1 MKIKKLISKIFLT
14 LCICLTAGF
23 MFLFPTLRFMSYF
36 EAVLPE
42 SSAEL
47 RNPYIGWYQ
56 IYTYELSDNATFDL
70 SEVSAL
76 DQEAGLALL
85 EFNLKNYADGP
96 VSGTG
101 LSKLSQILEV
111 WRCTGRQ
118 LIVRFLY
125 DWDGNALA
133 SEPSSLSVILNHM
146 TQISEIVNRYSD
158 CIYILQG
165 IFIGS
170 WGEMHNSRY
179 ANAEDMLTLI
189 KHLCSLTSPSILLAV
204 RTPQQWRLFA
214 DSEEPLTK
222 SAAFDGSLASRLG
235 LFNDG
240 MLGSDTDLNT
250 YGSDISFPSS
260 YEKQSREDELK
271 FQNSLCNYVPNG
283 GEVVIPNPRNDFSPA
298 VKDLSDMHVS
308 YLNSEYDKD
317 VLSKWQAKT
326 YTGEGP
332 YQGMNGLDYISRHL
346 GYRYVLRSSKCPSVL
361 PWEKTASLSVT
372 LENVGF
378 SSCYRPFDISI
389 TLEETTTGQTEQLSV
404 TADTRLLIPGESIQL
419 AIPFEIRSYATGTY
433 DVRLKITDPASNSP
447 VFLANEGEQDENGYF
462 IGQLKFGI
470 FP

>member
-146 TQISEIVNRYSD
+146 TQISEISFRV
-158 CIYILQG
+158 
-165 IFIGS
+165 F
-170 WGEMHNSRY
+170 
-179 ANAEDMLTLI
+179 
-189 KHLCSLTSPSILLAV
+189 LLA
-204 RTPQQWRLFA
+204 
-214 DSEEPLTK
+214 
-222 SAAFDGSLASRLG
+222 
-235 LFNDG
+235 
-240 MLGSDTDLNT
+240 
-250 YGSDISFPSS
+250 
-260 YEKQSREDELK
+260 
-271 FQNSLCNYVPNG
+271 
-283 GEVVIPNPRNDFSPA
+283 
-298 VKDLSDMHVS
+298 
-308 YLNSEYDKD
+308 
-317 VLSKWQAKT
+317 
-326 YTGEGP
+326 
-332 YQGMNGLDYISRHL
+332 
-346 GYRYVLRSSKCPSVL
+346 
-361 PWEKTASLSVT
+361 
-372 LENVGF
+372 
-378 SSCYRPFDISI
+378 
-389 TLEETTTGQTEQLSV
+389 
-404 TADTRLLIPGESIQL
+404 PGERCI
-419 AIPFEIRSYATGTY
+419 IPAMQMQ
-433 DVRLKITDPASNSP
+433 KIC
-447 VFLANEGEQDENGYF
+447 L
-462 IGQLKFGI
+462 L
-470 FP
+470 